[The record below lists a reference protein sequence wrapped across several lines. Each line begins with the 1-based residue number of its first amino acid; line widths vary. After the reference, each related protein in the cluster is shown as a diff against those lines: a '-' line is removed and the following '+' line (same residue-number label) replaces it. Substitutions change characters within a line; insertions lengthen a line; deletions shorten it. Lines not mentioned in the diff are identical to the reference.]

1 MKTKSLF
8 LALSLPFAA
17 GLSLAA
23 CDDDGGKNVCEQAGD
38 IIVDDCGFDAGDGDG
53 DGDSSCEGENEAIA
67 QCVVDYPDQVC
78 ASIDDP
84 LDTDAYADYADCVA
98 AASGS

>member
-38 IIVDDCGFDAGDGDG
+38 ILIDDCGLEPAGDGDG
-53 DGDSSCEGENEAIA
+53 DGDCSGDAEAA
-67 QCVVDYPDQVC
+67 SQCVVDYPDQAC
-78 ASIDDP
+78 AAIDDP
-84 LDTDAYADYADCVA
+84 LNTDAYADYAECLGV
-98 AASGS
+98 